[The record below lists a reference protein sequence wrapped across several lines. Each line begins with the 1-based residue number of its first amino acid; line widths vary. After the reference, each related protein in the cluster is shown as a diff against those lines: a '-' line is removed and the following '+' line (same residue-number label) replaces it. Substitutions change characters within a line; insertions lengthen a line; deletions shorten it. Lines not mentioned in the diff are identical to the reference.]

1 MEHKNHN
8 NHIVGYGT
16 YFLVWL
22 TLVGFTALTVTVANF
37 DLGNFSIVIAMAIA
51 SIKGLLVLLI
61 FMHLRFDERMFRI
74 FTFVAFLTL
83 AIFLILTFSD
93 YSFIR

>member
-1 MEHKNHN
+1 MEYKNHN

-16 YFLVWL
+16 YFFVWL
-22 TLVGFTALTVTVANF
+22 TLVGFTALTVTVASFN
-37 DLGNFSIVIAMAIA
+37 LGNFSIVIALTIA
-51 SIKGLLVLLI
+51 SIKALLVLLV
-61 FMHLRFDERMFRI
+61 FMHLRFDDKMFRI